1 MDKNPITKDG
11 EKAIKSELHQLKT
24 VDRPNISQAIAEA
37 RAHGDLKENAEY
49 HAAKEQQ
56 GLLEQKIAEI
66 EATLANCQIIDVKE
80 IPYTGRVVFGSTVEV
95 YDISNDAEISYKI
108 VGNLESDPANGK
120 ISIDTPIAKSLIG
133 KSEGDEVAVETPSGK
148 ISLEIVSVKHN

>member
-1 MDKNPITKDG
+1 M
-11 EKAIKSELHQLKT
+11 
-24 VDRPNISQAIAEA
+24 
-37 RAHGDLKENAEY
+37 
-49 HAAKEQQ
+49 
-56 GLLEQKIAEI
+56 
-66 EATLANCQIIDVKE
+66 
-80 IPYTGRVVFGSTVEV
+80 VFGSTVEI
-95 YDISNDAEISYKI
+95 YDVSNDAEISYQI

>member
-1 MDKNPITKDG
+1 MEKEPITVSG
-11 EKAIKSELHQLKT
+11 LQNLKT
-24 VDRPNISQAIAEA
+24 ELEDLKNNQRPKIVEAIAEA
-37 RAHGDLKENAEY
+37 RSHGDLKENAEY

-56 GLLEQKIAEI
+56 SLLEQKIAEI

-80 IPYTGRVVFGSTVEV
+80 IPHTGRVVFGSTVEV
-95 YDISNDAEISYKI
+95 YDASNDAEISYQI

-148 ISLEIVSVKHN
+148 ISLQIVLVKHN

>member
-1 MDKNPITKDG
+1 M
-11 EKAIKSELHQLKT
+11 
-24 VDRPNISQAIAEA
+24 QAIAEA

-80 IPYTGRVVFGSTVEV
+80 IP
-95 YDISNDAEISYKI
+95 I
-108 VGNLESDPANGK
+108 LEELYLDQQ
-120 ISIDTPIAKSLIG
+120 
-133 KSEGDEVAVETPSGK
+133 
-148 ISLEIVSVKHN
+148 

>member
-1 MDKNPITKDG
+1 MNPITKEG
-11 EKAIKSELHQLKT
+11 EVLLREELKKLKSE
-24 VDRPNISQAIAEA
+24 DRPRIIDAIATA
-37 RAHGDLKENAEY
+37 REFGDLKENAEY

-95 YDISNDAEISYKI
+95 YDVSNDAEISYQI